1 MSTKHLTS
9 QDVLEKN
16 FRSGLRG
23 YNAVEVDEF
32 LDLVLQDYETY
43 DKELAFL
50 RAENARLVKRLTE
63 TEKQVAAT
71 PAPATEDLLQKQTV
85 QVGSVNYDVLK
96 RLSNLEKHVFGS
108 KLD

>member
-1 MSTKHLTS
+1 MSTKNLTS

-50 RAENARLVKRLTE
+50 RAENARLVKRLSE
-63 TEKQVAAT
+63 TEKQVSQT
-71 PAPATEDLLQKQTV
+71 PTEDVQQKQTV